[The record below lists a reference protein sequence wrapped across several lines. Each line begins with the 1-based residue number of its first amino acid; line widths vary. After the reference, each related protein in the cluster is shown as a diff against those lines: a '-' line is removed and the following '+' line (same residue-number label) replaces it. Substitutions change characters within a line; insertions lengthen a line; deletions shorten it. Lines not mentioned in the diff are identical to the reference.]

1 MDVFTTLNLV
11 VLGML
16 LGAIGQGARAVVGI
30 KKQFDLATGPSG
42 KEWKEWFDLKRLV
55 LSLIIGGIAGGLAA
69 VFQIDSVISKQLLI
83 GFAAAGYAGT
93 DFIEGFMKTETPK
106 I

>member
-1 MDVFTTLNLV
+1 MDVFTALNLV
-11 VLGML
+11 ALGVL
-16 LGAIGQGARAVVGI
+16 LGAIGQGARAIVGI
-30 KKQFDLATGPSG
+30 KKQFDEAAPAG
-42 KEWKEWFDLKRLV
+42 KKWEEWFDLKRLI

-69 VFQIDSVISKQLLI
+69 VLQIDSAISKQLII

-106 I
+106 T